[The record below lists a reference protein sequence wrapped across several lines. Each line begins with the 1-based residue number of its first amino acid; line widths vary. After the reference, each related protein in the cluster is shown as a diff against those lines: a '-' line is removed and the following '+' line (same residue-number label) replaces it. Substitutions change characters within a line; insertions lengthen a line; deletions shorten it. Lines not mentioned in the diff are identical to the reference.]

1 MEFWNNILHT
11 ALLGTDKKQ
20 VSPEELPPDLA
31 AIAEQLRQSG
41 GNREEQFLQL
51 SSVAFNYRRCG
62 MIPYYKEGVSISTSP
77 PEENSYCPPAAIQAL
92 KDILSLGNNAL
103 LGYWLRLCQEKKW
116 LVIPDLLP
124 DLLQL
129 GEMQKALR
137 PMLVDCG
144 GKRAQWL
151 AGFNPDWMFVQSGK
165 PSGIRPEHGTGS
177 GIRSVEE
184 AGSAAKTGDGMGA
197 GMIAGSNADDNLL
210 AGTMTAPDTGDDVLE
225 TKASSDEEL
234 WQTGN
239 PEQRRQIL
247 AQLRQ
252 TDPDKAREWLQQT
265 WAQEDANS
273 RADLLRQLLVR
284 SSEKDLPFLESL
296 LTEKSKKVKEEA
308 MTLLKTIPGSPIVQA
323 YWNLLRQAVSL
334 KKEKSLL
341 GLVNKSSLQIA
352 LPADMDEAV
361 FKSGIEKLSKL
372 KTVSDEQYII
382 AQLIVAVPPYL
393 WEGHF
398 GLTPPEI
405 VALFGKT
412 KETVPL
418 TEALGVAAGRWG
430 SKDWAPAFV
439 ADDSRFYPDL
449 LPLLSLA
456 DREKYLLK
464 GLAVSPDPVIRWLT
478 ESEEE
483 WSLAVTRAFFTH
495 AAKNPSYFN
504 RAFFN
509 QHISSIPVSITGE
522 LGKFTAQ
529 EGYLQTTWN
538 NTGEHISKL
547 LTLKQRTAKAFNE

>member
-1 MEFWNNILHT
+1 MEFWNNIIHT
-11 ALLGTDKKQ
+11 ALLGTEKKQ
-20 VSPEELPPDLA
+20 VGPEELPPDLA

-41 GNREEQFLQL
+41 GNREELFLQL
-51 SSVAFNYRRCG
+51 SSIAFNYRRCG
-62 MIPYYKEGVSISTSP
+62 MLPYYKEGVSISTSP

-92 KDILSLGNNAL
+92 KDILSMENNAL
-103 LGYWLRLCQEKKW
+103 LGYWLRLCQERKW

-124 DLLQL
+124 ALLQL
-129 GEMQKALR
+129 GEMQKTLR

-151 AGFNPDWMFVQSGK
+151 AGFNPDWKFVGTGK
-165 PSGIRPEHGTGS
+165 PSEA
-177 GIRSVEE
+177 E
-184 AGSAAKTGDGMGA
+184 AGS
-197 GMIAGSNADDNLL
+197 
-210 AGTMTAPDTGDDVLE
+210 
-225 TKASSDEEL
+225 DEDL
-234 WQTGN
+234 WQTGT

-265 WAQEDANS
+265 WPQEDANS

-284 SSEKDLPFLESL
+284 SSEKDLSFLESL

-308 MTLLKTIPGSPIVQA
+308 MSLLKTIPESSIVQA
-323 YWNLLRQAVSL
+323 YWNLLQQAINV

-341 GLVNKSSLQIA
+341 GLVNKSTLQIS
-352 LPADMDEAV
+352 LPADIDEAI
-361 FKSGIEKLSKL
+361 FKSGIEKLSNL

-382 AQLIVAVPPYL
+382 AQLIVAAPPYL
-393 WEGHF
+393 WEAHF

-412 KETVPL
+412 KETAPL

-430 SKDWAPAFV
+430 SKDWAPAFL
-439 ADDSRFYPDL
+439 ADESRFYPDL

-464 GLAVSPDPVIRWLT
+464 GLAVSPDAVIRQLT

-504 RAFFN
+504 RSFFN
-509 QHISSIPVSITGE
+509 QHIPLIPVSITGE
-522 LGKFTAQ
+522 LAKFTAQ

-538 NTGEHISKL
+538 NTCEHISKL
-547 LTLKQRTAKAFNE
+547 LTVKQQIVKSFNE